1 MVKKMTAGLAACALG
16 AAVGLA
22 AWQLPA
28 AFSRQASAACAAGA
42 GQTAAAESDGL
53 SAACAV
59 VGGAQAASLR
69 LPAGSEQAFV
79 LLPPAGE
86 DAAAFGCSLL
96 EETDSEGESG
106 AEKPFLLPPAK
117 QPREGAEPG
126 RAEQGRA
133 PAEADGTRPKAIA
146 VTGVARRQAEAD
158 GLVLFGGVEAAG
170 ESMQEASERCGQAA
184 EAVRQAFAPYGEVE
198 EESSCAWPCGS
209 SGYTAEH
216 TFRFSCEDAGKA
228 AELCRVLAEAG
239 LRHIRALPVC
249 RGEGMYG
256 ELLTAALQDATE
268 KAQALGASGEPV
280 RVEEF
285 CCCRGEE
292 GSLLLEARVRAVWV
306 ENQ

>member
-16 AAVGLA
+16 AAVGFA

-42 GQTAAAESDGL
+42 EQTAAAEGDGL

-306 ENQ
+306 E

>member
-16 AAVGLA
+16 AAVGFA

-42 GQTAAAESDGL
+42 EQTAAAEGDGL

-79 LLPPAGE
+79 LLPPAGK

-133 PAEADGTRPKAIA
+133 PAEADGARPKAIA

>member
-16 AAVGLA
+16 AAVGFA
-22 AWQLPA
+22 AWQQPA

-42 GQTAAAESDGL
+42 EQTAAEGDGL

-96 EETDSEGESG
+96 EETASEGESG
-106 AEKPFLLPPAK
+106 AEKPFLPPPAK

-216 TFRFSCEDAGKA
+216 TFRFSCEDAGKG

-306 ENQ
+306 E

>member
-1 MVKKMTAGLAACALG
+1 MVKKMTVGLAACALG
-16 AAVGLA
+16 AAVGFA

-42 GQTAAAESDGL
+42 EQTAAAEGDGL

-306 ENQ
+306 E

>member
-1 MVKKMTAGLAACALG
+1 MIRTQRAARAARRDAEERKGRNQVWKMVMGVVVMLLIIVFLFPRLANLFSWIKSSSPARQEQVSKIYGEAEESRN
-16 AAVGLA
+16 AAVSMKQEYEARL
-22 AWQLPA
+22 
-28 AFSRQASAACAAGA
+28 ASA
-42 GQTAAAESDGL
+42 
-53 SAACAV
+53 
-59 VGGAQAASLR
+59 
-69 LPAGSEQAFV
+69 
-79 LLPPAGE
+79 
-86 DAAAFGCSLL
+86 
-96 EETDSEGESG
+96 
-106 AEKPFLLPPAK
+106 
-117 QPREGAEPG
+117 RE
-126 RAEQGRA
+126 
-133 PAEADGTRPKAIA
+133 
-146 VTGVARRQAEAD
+146 EAD

-170 ESMQEASERCGQAA
+170 ESMQEASERCEQAA

-306 ENQ
+306 E

>member
-59 VGGAQAASLR
+59 IGGAQAASLR

-170 ESMQEASERCGQAA
+170 ESMQEASERCEQAA

-209 SGYTAEH
+209 AGYTAEH

>member
-16 AAVGLA
+16 AAVGFA

-42 GQTAAAESDGL
+42 EQTAAESDGL
-53 SAACAV
+53 SAACAD

-86 DAAAFGCSLL
+86 DAAAFGRALL
-96 EETDSEGESG
+96 EEEVASDGESG
-106 AEKPFLLPPAK
+106 AENPFLLTPAK

-133 PAEADGTRPKAIA
+133 PAEADGTRPKAIV

-228 AELCRVLAEAG
+228 AELCRILAAAG

-306 ENQ
+306 E

>member
-1 MVKKMTAGLAACALG
+1 MVKKMTTGLAACALG
-16 AAVGLA
+16 AAVGFA

-42 GQTAAAESDGL
+42 EQTAAAEGDGL

-96 EETDSEGESG
+96 EETDPEGESG

-306 ENQ
+306 E

>member
-1 MVKKMTAGLAACALG
+1 MVKKMATGLAACALG
-16 AAVGLA
+16 AAVGFA

-42 GQTAAAESDGL
+42 EQTAAAEGDGL

-106 AEKPFLLPPAK
+106 AEKPFLPPPAK

-249 RGEGMYG
+249 HGEGMYG

>member
-16 AAVGLA
+16 AAVGFA

-42 GQTAAAESDGL
+42 EQTAAESDGL
-53 SAACAV
+53 SAAGAD

-86 DAAAFGCSLL
+86 DAAAFGRALL
-96 EETDSEGESG
+96 EEEAASDGESG

-133 PAEADGTRPKAIA
+133 PAEADGTRPKAIV

-239 LRHIRALPVC
+239 LRHIRTLPVC

>member
-1 MVKKMTAGLAACALG
+1 MVKKMTVGLAACALG
-16 AAVGLA
+16 AAVGFA

-42 GQTAAAESDGL
+42 EQTAAAEGDGL
-53 SAACAV
+53 SAACAD

-306 ENQ
+306 E

>member
-1 MVKKMTAGLAACALG
+1 MVKKMATGLAACALG
-16 AAVGLA
+16 AAVGFA

-42 GQTAAAESDGL
+42 GQTAAAEGDGL

-170 ESMQEASERCGQAA
+170 ESMQEASERCEQAA
-184 EAVRQAFAPYGEVE
+184 KAVRQAFAPYGDVE

-209 SGYTAEH
+209 AGYTAEH

>member
-16 AAVGLA
+16 AAVGFA

-42 GQTAAAESDGL
+42 EQTAAAEGDVL
-53 SAACAV
+53 CAACAEA
-59 VGGAQAASLR
+59 GGAQAASLR

-209 SGYTAEH
+209 AGYTAEH

-306 ENQ
+306 E

>member
-1 MVKKMTAGLAACALG
+1 MVKKMATGLAACALG
-16 AAVGLA
+16 AAVGFA

-28 AFSRQASAACAAGA
+28 AFSRQA
-42 GQTAAAESDGL
+42 

-106 AEKPFLLPPAK
+106 AEKPFLPPPAK

-209 SGYTAEH
+209 AGYTAEH

-306 ENQ
+306 E

>member
-1 MVKKMTAGLAACALG
+1 MVKKMATGLAACALG
-16 AAVGLA
+16 AAVGFA
-22 AWQLPA
+22 AWQLSP

-42 GQTAAAESDGL
+42 GQTAAAGDGL

-96 EETDSEGESG
+96 EETASEGESG

-170 ESMQEASERCGQAA
+170 ESMQEASERCEQAA

>member
-16 AAVGLA
+16 AAVGFA

-42 GQTAAAESDGL
+42 EQTAAAEGDGL
-53 SAACAV
+53 LAACAD

>member
-1 MVKKMTAGLAACALG
+1 MVKKMTTGLAACALG
-16 AAVGLA
+16 AAVGFA

-42 GQTAAAESDGL
+42 EQTAAEGDGL

-79 LLPPAGE
+79 LLPSAGE

-96 EETDSEGESG
+96 EETDSKGESG
-106 AEKPFLLPPAK
+106 AEKPFLPPPAK

-126 RAEQGRA
+126 GAEQGRA

-209 SGYTAEH
+209 AGYTAEH

-306 ENQ
+306 E

>member
-16 AAVGLA
+16 AAVGFA

-28 AFSRQASAACAAGA
+28 AFSRQASAACAVGA
-42 GQTAAAESDGL
+42 EQTAAAGDGL

-96 EETDSEGESG
+96 EETASEGESG

>member
-1 MVKKMTAGLAACALG
+1 MVKKMATGLAACALG
-16 AAVGLA
+16 AAVGFA

-42 GQTAAAESDGL
+42 EQTAAAEGDGL

-239 LRHIRALPVC
+239 LRHIRVLPVC

-306 ENQ
+306 E

>member
-16 AAVGLA
+16 AAVGFA

-42 GQTAAAESDGL
+42 EQTAAAEGDVL
-53 SAACAV
+53 CAACAEA
-59 VGGAQAASLR
+59 GGAQAASLR

-184 EAVRQAFAPYGEVE
+184 EAVRQAFAPYGDVE

>member
-1 MVKKMTAGLAACALG
+1 MVKKMTTGLAACALG
-16 AAVGLA
+16 AAVGFA

-42 GQTAAAESDGL
+42 EQTAAAEGDGL

-96 EETDSEGESG
+96 EETASEGESG
-106 AEKPFLLPPAK
+106 SERPFLPPPAK
-117 QPREGAEPG
+117 QPREGEEPG
-126 RAEQGRA
+126 GAEQGRA
-133 PAEADGTRPKAIA
+133 PAAADGTRPKAIA

-170 ESMQEASERCGQAA
+170 ESMQEASERCEQAA
-184 EAVRQAFAPYGEVE
+184 EAVRQAFAPYGDVE

-209 SGYTAEH
+209 AGYTAEH

>member
-16 AAVGLA
+16 TAVGFA

-42 GQTAAAESDGL
+42 EQTAAAEGDGL

-96 EETDSEGESG
+96 EETASEGESG

-306 ENQ
+306 E

>member
-16 AAVGLA
+16 AAVGFA

-42 GQTAAAESDGL
+42 EQTAAAEGDGL

-106 AEKPFLLPPAK
+106 AEKPFLPPPAK

-306 ENQ
+306 E

>member
-16 AAVGLA
+16 AAVGFA

-42 GQTAAAESDGL
+42 EQTAAAEGDGL

-96 EETDSEGESG
+96 EETASEGESG

-306 ENQ
+306 E

>member
-16 AAVGLA
+16 AAVGFA

-96 EETDSEGESG
+96 EEESASEGESG
-106 AEKPFLLPPAK
+106 AERPCPPPPVW

-306 ENQ
+306 E

>member
-1 MVKKMTAGLAACALG
+1 MVKKMATGLAACALG
-16 AAVGLA
+16 AAVGFA

-42 GQTAAAESDGL
+42 EQPAAEGDGL

-96 EETDSEGESG
+96 EQARSEGESG

-133 PAEADGTRPKAIA
+133 PAEADGTRPKAIV

-306 ENQ
+306 E

>member
-16 AAVGLA
+16 AAVGFA

-42 GQTAAAESDGL
+42 EQTAAAEGDGL
-53 SAACAV
+53 SAACAD

-306 ENQ
+306 E

>member
-16 AAVGLA
+16 AAVGFA

-42 GQTAAAESDGL
+42 EQTAAAEGDGL

-133 PAEADGTRPKAIA
+133 PAEANGTRPKAIA

>member
-1 MVKKMTAGLAACALG
+1 MVKKMTTGLAACALG
-16 AAVGLA
+16 AAVGFA

-42 GQTAAAESDGL
+42 EQTAAAEGDGL

-96 EETDSEGESG
+96 EETASEGESG

-170 ESMQEASERCGQAA
+170 ESMQEASERCEQAA

-306 ENQ
+306 E

>member
-1 MVKKMTAGLAACALG
+1 MIV
-16 AAVGLA
+16 VGEKING
-22 AWQLPA
+22 
-28 AFSRQASAACAAGA
+28 SIR
-42 GQTAAAESDGL
+42 AAA
-53 SAACAV
+53 
-59 VGGAQAASLR
+59 R
-69 LPAGSEQAFV
+69 
-79 LLPPAGE
+79 
-86 DAAAFGCSLL
+86 
-96 EETDSEGESG
+96 
-106 AEKPFLLPPAK
+106 
-117 QPREGAEPG
+117 
-126 RAEQGRA
+126 
-133 PAEADGTRPKAIA
+133 AIA
-146 VTGVARRQAEAD
+146 RRDADWIRDMARRQAEAD

-306 ENQ
+306 E

>member
-16 AAVGLA
+16 AAVGFA

-42 GQTAAAESDGL
+42 EQTAAAEGDGL

-170 ESMQEASERCGQAA
+170 ESMQEASERCEQAA
-184 EAVRQAFAPYGEVE
+184 EAVRQAFAPYGDVE

-280 RVEEF
+280 WVEEF

>member
-1 MVKKMTAGLAACALG
+1 MVKKMATGLAACALG
-16 AAVGLA
+16 AAVGFA

-42 GQTAAAESDGL
+42 EQTAAAEGDGL
-53 SAACAV
+53 SAACAD

-306 ENQ
+306 E

>member
-16 AAVGLA
+16 AAVGFA

-42 GQTAAAESDGL
+42 EQTAAAEGDVL
-53 SAACAV
+53 CAACAEA
-59 VGGAQAASLR
+59 GGAQAASLR

-184 EAVRQAFAPYGEVE
+184 EAVRQAFAPYGDVE

-306 ENQ
+306 E

>member
-16 AAVGLA
+16 AAVGFA
-22 AWQLPA
+22 AWQLPT
-28 AFSRQASAACAAGA
+28 AFSRQASAACAAVA
-42 GQTAAAESDGL
+42 EQTAAEGDGL
-53 SAACAV
+53 SAACAD

-96 EETDSEGESG
+96 EEAASEGESG
-106 AEKPFLLPPAK
+106 AEKPFLPPPAK

-126 RAEQGRA
+126 RAEQGRT

-170 ESMQEASERCGQAA
+170 ESMQEASERCEQAA

-209 SGYTAEH
+209 AGYTAEH
-216 TFRFSCEDAGKA
+216 TFRISCEDAGKA

-306 ENQ
+306 E

>member
-1 MVKKMTAGLAACALG
+1 MVKKMATGLAACALG
-16 AAVGLA
+16 AAVGFA

-42 GQTAAAESDGL
+42 EQTAAAEGDGL

>member
-1 MVKKMTAGLAACALG
+1 MVKKMTTGLAACALG
-16 AAVGLA
+16 AAVGFA

-42 GQTAAAESDGL
+42 EQTAAAEGDGL

-59 VGGAQAASLR
+59 VGGAQAAPLR

-96 EETDSEGESG
+96 EETASEGESG
-106 AEKPFLLPPAK
+106 AENPFLPPPAK

-184 EAVRQAFAPYGEVE
+184 EAARQAFAPYGEVE

-228 AELCRVLAEAG
+228 AELCRILAEAG

-249 RGEGMYG
+249 RGEGMYA

-306 ENQ
+306 E

>member
-16 AAVGLA
+16 AAVGFA

-42 GQTAAAESDGL
+42 EQTAAAEGDWL

-59 VGGAQAASLR
+59 VSGAQAASLR

-306 ENQ
+306 E

>member
-16 AAVGLA
+16 AAVGFA

-42 GQTAAAESDGL
+42 EQTAAAESDGL
-53 SAACAV
+53 SAACAD

-306 ENQ
+306 E